1 MAIPSICWEGDFEKS
16 SNRRIGVMTIRSV
29 CWLKMESSLLLVKLA
44 KFAAGMFSVV
54 WGLTHLGLGFTFGL
68 TASLLGKGGKAGF
81 LSAGFLID
89 GVLILIFC
97 VAIIARWS
105 GAPLMGVTA
114 FGLSIVL
121 GVGMGLISPS
131 SSWWPPFVVVGSLYL
146 SVLGLWVI
154 RSWRLRPGAVR
165 SV

>member
-1 MAIPSICWEGDFEKS
+1 MG
-16 SNRRIGVMTIRSV
+16 
-29 CWLKMESSLLLVKLA
+29 LKTESSLLVVKLA
-44 KFAAGMFSVV
+44 KFAAGMFSVI
-54 WGLTHLGLGFTFGL
+54 WGLAHLGLGFTFGL

-105 GAPLMGVTA
+105 GALLMGITA
-114 FGLSIVL
+114 FGLSTVL

-131 SSWWPPFVVVGSLYL
+131 SSWWPPFVLVGLLYL
-146 SVLGLWVI
+146 SILGLWTI
-154 RSWRLRPGAVR
+154 KTWCLRPRAVR